1 MLFLS
6 LSLSFSHTHAHFLTN
21 IRICIFTHRNTRTYE
36 RANSTTHPHILL
48 LRIHAHFMQ
57 ILVFLGSL
65 LVASLASS
73 LIWEFVYGEVS
84 NTVLVVVCC
93 AQASS
98 GICLPLYVMCV
109 VNLRNLH
116 CITEHHIDVTVVS
129 K

>member
-1 MLFLS
+1 
-6 LSLSFSHTHAHFLTN
+6 
-21 IRICIFTHRNTRTYE
+21 
-36 RANSTTHPHILL
+36 
-48 LRIHAHFMQ
+48 MQ
-57 ILVFLGSL
+57 ILLFLGSL

-98 GICLPLYVMCV
+98 GVCLPLYVMCV
-109 VNLRNLH
+109 VNLRNLN
-116 CITEHHIDVTVVS
+116 CITEHHIDVTVVC